1 MESNHRPWGYESLK
15 CLTST
20 TSRTKTANK
29 NADSLKLLW
38 DRLCGYLQ
46 QNSPTKAPLA
56 SPGQAVPGAAQVD
69 L

>member
-1 MESNHRPWGYESLK
+1 
-15 CLTST
+15 
-20 TSRTKTANK
+20 
-29 NADSLKLLW
+29 LLW